1 MDQTADDILSR
12 VQKMI
17 FAHTRGADRPSAVV
31 LSARDWDALFHGMRE
46 KAPGGVFTAPHE
58 PRQNFVIAGIPIVAG
73 GAESVEIN

>member
-1 MDQTADDILSR
+1 MTDRADDILAR

-17 FAHTRGADRPSAVV
+17 FAHTHGKDRPSAVV

-73 GAESVEIN
+73 DANSVETN